1 MACGWVKGISAG
13 VGVCCFCSVV
23 LMLEKEGKK

>member
-1 MACGWVKGISAG
+1 VNGISAG

-23 LMLEKEGKK
+23 LMAEKEGRQ